1 MWGAL
6 GLLTVSWCSFWRT
19 RDAHRSGAVPFSS
32 RVTANTWGDAWTLRM
47 PVATELFMCR
57 WSLLFSL
64 VVRGCRGVSTE
75 ADLQCNLD
83 ILGSLQCLLYLHLPP
98 VADRHLHAQSCWK
111 HFLGSWIQPTGVKS
125 ALKKVPRAQHFA
137 AERSPWSR
145 TDLVSALCAGV
156 WSWAAAGTGG
166 CRNGKRLHL
175 QDREGGL
182 KIHLI
187 ICLQIW
193 KINWFLLALLNT
205 WGFFSQ
211 NENNQAQG
219 LGEGVWITVLSTATV
234 EGCTEQD
241 FDVIA

>member
-6 GLLTVSWCSFWRT
+6 GLLTVSWCSFWRS

-75 ADLQCNLD
+75 ADLQCNLE
-83 ILGSLQCLLYLHLPP
+83 ILGSLRCLLLYLHLPP
-98 VADRHLHAQSCWK
+98 ISDRHLHAQSWWK

-125 ALKKVPRAQHFA
+125 ALKKVPCAQQFA

-145 TDLVSALCAGV
+145 TDLVSALCAGGV
-156 WSWAAAGTGG
+156 ELSCCRDWRMQGG
-166 CRNGKRLHL
+166 MRLGWP
-175 QDREGGL
+175 QQEWEASASPG
-182 KIHLI
+182 
-187 ICLQIW
+187 
-193 KINWFLLALLNT
+193 
-205 WGFFSQ
+205 
-211 NENNQAQG
+211 
-219 LGEGVWITVLSTATV
+219 
-234 EGCTEQD
+234 
-241 FDVIA
+241 